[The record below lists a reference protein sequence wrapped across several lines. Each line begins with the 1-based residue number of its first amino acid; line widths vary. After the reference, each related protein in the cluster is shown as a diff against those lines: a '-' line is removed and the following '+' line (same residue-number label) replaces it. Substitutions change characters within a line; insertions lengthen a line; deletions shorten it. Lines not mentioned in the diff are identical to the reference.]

1 MIELRIV
8 IQDQEAAH
16 KVIMWADHLEKEPSI
31 FNLENGMVGMDLVFK
46 DNFTSEMFLEFCER
60 IKNLGI
66 KLAAA
71 GGCSKDMQNRML
83 TLFGLD
89 KKKSE

>member
-16 KVIMWADHLEKEPSI
+16 KVIMWADHLEKEPNI
-31 FNLENGMVGMDLVFK
+31 FNLENGMVGLDLVFK
-46 DNFTSEMFLEFCER
+46 DSFSTESFLAFCEK
-60 IKNLGI
+60 IKDLGI
-66 KLAAA
+66 RLAAA
-71 GGCSKDMQNRML
+71 GGCSKDTQERIL

>member
-8 IQDQEAAH
+8 IQDQEAAL
-16 KVIMWADHLEKEPSI
+16 KVITWADHLEKEPNV

-46 DNFTSEMFLEFCER
+46 DNFSTDGFMEFCGR
-60 IKNLGI
+60 IKGLGI

-71 GGCSKDMQNRML
+71 GGCSKETRDRML